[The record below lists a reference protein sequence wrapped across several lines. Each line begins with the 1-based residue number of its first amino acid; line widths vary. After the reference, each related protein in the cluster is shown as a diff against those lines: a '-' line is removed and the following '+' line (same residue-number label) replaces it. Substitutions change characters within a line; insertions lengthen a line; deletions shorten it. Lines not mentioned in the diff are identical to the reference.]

1 MHEGAETVAVPAGG
15 TGTPGDEERD
25 VGGRE
30 DVLAPGTH
38 RARPPGALGRA
49 QQEADRF
56 VVGGQDR
63 IRGGGVAA
71 VDPPWVAE
79 PVPALAD
86 ALEVGGQACL
96 LRLAPRGVD
105 EGGAN
110 LVLCQWFHGVPVSR
124 A

>member
-25 VGGRE
+25 VGGRGN
-30 DVLAPGTH
+30 VLAPGTH

-56 VVGGQDR
+56 VVDGHDG
-63 IRGGGVAA
+63 IRALGVAA
-71 VDPPWVAE
+71 VYPPWLVE
-79 PVPALAD
+79 PVPARAEP
-86 ALEVGGQACL
+86 LEVGGQACL

-105 EGGAN
+105 EG
-110 LVLCQWFHGVPVSR
+110 
-124 A
+124 